1 MVCCWIAPY
10 NTPFIKKQLF
20 TSRLGEKKREMKALL
35 GKLRRIFDQGGDIV
49 LISLDVGFKDGNG
62 LIFVSA
68 VPDEG
73 HRRRIGK
80 ADERR
85 ANIFLFLP
93 HADEVS

>member
-1 MVCCWIAPY
+1 LRLTIHD
-10 NTPFIKKQLF
+10 TFIKKPLS
-20 TSRLGEKKREMKALL
+20 TSRLGEKKREIKALL

-49 LISLDVGFKDGNG
+49 LILLDAGFKNGNG

-68 VPDEG
+68 VSDEG
-73 HRRRIGK
+73 HRRSIGK

-85 ANIFLFLP
+85 VSILLFLP